1 MPALSIRALA
11 RFARLLRKR
20 ISLSSRGFRHGQ
32 GTALHDA
39 PQPPHAVE
47 RTFRLFL
54 YEIGVYSSVS
64 LSVPF
69 LLRMLN

>member
-11 RFARLLRKR
+11 RSLHKR
-20 ISLSSRGFRHGQ
+20 VSLQSRGFRHGQ